1 MLSHEII
8 ENINHKCFLQGK
20 SPNTIAGLALMLSYK
35 LLNDNSDDFKE
46 FFDTFSKKNTIIR
59 AFIEIKE
66 QLENIIPVKYAHKIE
81 EVKLN
86 GII

>member
-1 MLSHEII
+1 M
-8 ENINHKCFLQGK
+8 QGK

-66 QLENIIPVKYAHKIE
+66 QLENIISVKYAHKIE
-81 EVKLN
+81 ELKLN
-86 GII
+86 GI